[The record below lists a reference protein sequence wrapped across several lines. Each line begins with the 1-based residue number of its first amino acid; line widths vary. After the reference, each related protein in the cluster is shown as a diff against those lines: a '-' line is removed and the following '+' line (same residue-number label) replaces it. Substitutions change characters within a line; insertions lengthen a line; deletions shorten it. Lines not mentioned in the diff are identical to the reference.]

1 MYFSDIIKLGVMTK
15 TDLFYTVINNSH
27 SKLNLEIQLEN
38 SKSGIKMTNMLMDF
52 IKLFNTSLLC
62 PS

>member
-1 MYFSDIIKLGVMTK
+1 M
-15 TDLFYTVINNSH
+15 VINNIH

-38 SKSGIKMTNMLMDF
+38 SKSGIKMTNMLMGF
-52 IKLFNTSLLC
+52 TKLFNTSLLC